1 MKQLNSLLL
10 TLLVVS
16 ISTAY
21 AQDDTNT
28 DNHQVSIVIP
38 QIALLD
44 IEPEG
49 SKDISITMATPTEAG
64 DALADQTN
72 DNLWLN
78 VTSIVAT
85 GATRSISVSIDD
97 AVAGLDLKVVAA
109 GYDGGGFGSWGSVQ
123 SELTLSASSSKNL
136 VTGIK
141 SGYTANGAGNGYQ
154 LTYTV
159 SPKGDNTFGDLVAGT
174 KNIDVTYTLTTP

>member
-1 MKQLNSLLL
+1 MKLINRILLAI
-10 TLLVVS
+10 LVVS
-16 ISTAY
+16 VSTAF
-21 AQDDTNT
+21 ADSNT

-49 SKDISITMATPTEAG
+49 SKDISITMVEPTEAG
-64 DALADQTN
+64 DAPADQTN

-78 VTSIVAT
+78 VTSIVAAN
-85 GATRSISVSIDD
+85 ATRSISVSINA

-109 GYDGGGFGSWGSVQ
+109 AYDGDGFGFWGTAK
-123 SELTLSASSSKNL
+123 SELTTLSTSSQNL

-141 SGYTANGAGNGYQ
+141 SGYTANGDGNGYQ

-159 SPKGDNTFGDLVAGT
+159 SPKGDNTFGDLVADT
-174 KNIDVTYTLTTP
+174 KLITVTYTLTE

>member
-1 MKQLNSLLL
+1 MKQLNRLLL

-16 ISTAY
+16 ISIGY
-21 AQDDTNT
+21 SQDSNS

-38 QIALLD
+38 TIALLD
-44 IEPEG
+44 IESSAG
-49 SKDISITMATPTEAG
+49 SNAISITMDTPSEAG
-64 DALADQTN
+64 NAPADKTDN
-72 DNLWLN
+72 NLWLN
-78 VTSIVAT
+78 VTSIVIAD
-85 GATRSISVSIDD
+85 ATRSISVSID
-97 AVAGLDLKVVAA
+97 AEVAGLDLKVVAA
-109 GYDGGGFGSWGSVQ
+109 GCITGYGSWGSPRP
-123 SELTLSASSSKNL
+123 ELILNSTSSQNL

-141 SGYTANGAGNGYQ
+141 SGYTLNGDGKGYR

>member
-38 QIALLD
+38 TIALLD
-44 IEPEG
+44 IESSTG
-49 SKDISITMATPTEAG
+49 LNAISITMATPTEAG
-64 DALADQTN
+64 DAPADQTN

-78 VTSIVAT
+78 VTSIVAAN
-85 GATRSISVSIDD
+85 ATRSISVSIKA

-109 GYDGGGFGSWGSVQ
+109 AYYGDGFGFWGIAK
-123 SELTLSASSSKNL
+123 SELTTLSTSSQNL

-141 SGYTANGAGNGYQ
+141 SGYTVHGAGSGYQ

-159 SPKGDNTFGDLVAGT
+159 SLKKGDTFGNLVADI
-174 KNIDVTYTLTTP
+174 KNIDVTYTLTP